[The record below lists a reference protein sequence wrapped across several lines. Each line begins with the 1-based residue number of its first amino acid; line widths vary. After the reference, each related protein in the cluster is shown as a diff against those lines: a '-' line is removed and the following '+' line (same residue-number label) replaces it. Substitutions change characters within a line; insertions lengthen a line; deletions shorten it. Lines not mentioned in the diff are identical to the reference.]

1 MMIIDKRKIYDVI
14 DNRRPHSVALNGPE
28 GLVSKIQEIA
38 DKDRRSISDPCICYW
53 RYLLGVMRLEYACG

>member
-38 DKDRRSISDPCICYW
+38 DNIEEGKD
-53 RYLLGVMRLEYACG
+53 A